1 MTIRIAFFEPH
12 YSLHN
17 INDWEIRGS
26 YKYPSLLGDLHER
39 AAITILMSA
48 LPPEE
53 DRHRQTLERDFG
65 ASFCQI
71 ATRDDAGEFAGE
83 TLFADYA
90 ATIADHTP
98 DIVST
103 LNGRMIDHN
112 FALARAAN
120 DAAVEF
126 VYRMAG
132 NDILTRTSVYEAQGR
147 PVSGTGFWANLL
159 AQERY
164 IAEIARTIIV
174 MGGTERVRAESLTSN
189 PGKIRICQRGVDR
202 DLFTPNARV
211 AERCDR
217 ILYLG
222 RNSKEK
228 GIDLIEAA
236 AALLVESRPDLRFTI
251 AGDFE
256 PHEESNRRYLGF
268 HEYRALPGL
277 YKNHHALLLP
287 ARSEG
292 FPQVVME
299 AMSCGLPA
307 ILSRHLFQHDFEPG
321 QGAALVSLDGAA
333 IAEQVTALH
342 DDPAGFRAMREAAL
356 ETANARF
363 DAGRNSSL
371 YHDALLGVSA

>member
-1 MTIRIAFFEPH
+1 MRIVFFEPR
-12 YSLHN
+12 YSPRN

-26 YKYPSLLGDLHER
+26 YKYPSLLEDLHER
-39 AAITILMSA
+39 AAVTILMGA

-71 ATRDDAGEFAGE
+71 ATSDYAGEFSGE

-90 ATIADHTP
+90 AAIADHAP
-98 DIVST
+98 HIVST
-103 LNGRMIDHN
+103 LNGRMVDHN

-120 DAAVEF
+120 DAAVDF

-147 PVSGTGFWANLL
+147 PVSGTGFWATLV

-174 MGGTERVRAESLTSN
+174 MGGTERVRAESLTSSL
-189 PGKIRICQRGVDR
+189 GKIHICQRGVDR
-202 DLFTPNARV
+202 DHFTPSDSG

-217 ILYLG
+217 ILFLG
-222 RNSKEK
+222 RNSEEK

-256 PHEESNRRYLGF
+256 PHEEGNRRYLGF

-277 YKNHHALLLP
+277 YRNHDALLLP

-321 QGAALVSLDGAA
+321 QGAALIPLDSAV
-333 IAEQVTALH
+333 IAERLTELH
-342 DDPAGFRAMREAAL
+342 DDPEGFRVIRQAAL
-356 ETANARF
+356 ATANARF
-363 DAGRNSSL
+363 DAGRNSSR
-371 YHDALLGVSA
+371 YHDALLGVCA